1 MSDTKIS
8 NRILL
13 GALKD
18 FADSFSLAHQEESKR
33 FENFAN
39 YIILSKIDPE
49 AFSDASVFKTID
61 VDSGGTFG
69 IDAFALI
76 VNDTLITNADD
87 LIQQRRSKRLEV
99 RFVFIQTKRST
110 SVDSGDILKF
120 VAAVKNVF
128 NQDLKTPDSVDI
140 EGVRELIAEVFAPEN
155 SRLFGATRP
164 KCELYF
170 VTAGSPVKDA
180 LTLSLLRKESES
192 LANDIDE
199 IQSATISH
207 VGGDALLDS
216 YAEVENRHDVDIVFD
231 KNVPC
236 EKIGDVEQAFIG
248 YLRVDEFLK
257 LITGKDGELRRNVF
271 YENVR
276 DFQGEENSVNA
287 EMSETL
293 TSQNMLDKFIL
304 LNNGVTIVARKFSN
318 LRSTEYQISDYY
330 IVNGCQTSNMIFR
343 HRSQFGDGSN
353 LRVPVKII
361 HTTSNDLISA
371 VIRSTNRQTPVP
383 DEAFVSLEK
392 FHKRLQEYYKA
403 YSSDAPEALF
413 YERRSKEFANLEN
426 KVERNRIINLHSQ
439 IRSFAAV
446 ILGQPHLVS
455 TRNPVTIL
463 RDHKKE
469 MFLEDQGKAAYYLSS
484 LMLFLFFKL
493 EASGKIDGKYEISRY
508 WISWIARMI
517 VFKSF
522 DVGALNS
529 RRTDQACETKIAL
542 LSDQRFV
549 EATFAKACEVFEDA
563 KATYNASHGRKR
575 NGELVKTR
583 EFREQVKKTII
594 SHHLTSA

>member
-1 MSDTKIS
+1 MTDKTIT

-13 GALKD
+13 GTLKE
-18 FADSFSLAHQEESKR
+18 FSENFSLGHQAESKL

-87 LIQQRRSKRLEV
+87 LVLQRRSKRLEV
-99 RFVFIQTKRST
+99 RFIFIQTKRST
-110 SVDSGDILKF
+110 SIDNGDILKF
-120 VAAVKNVF
+120 TAAVKNVF
-128 NQDLKTPDSVDI
+128 NQHLETPDSTDI
-140 EGVRELIAEVFAPEN
+140 EEVRALITEVFRPEN
-155 SRLFGATRP
+155 ARLFGGTRP

-170 VTAGSPVKDA
+170 VTTGGEIRDD
-180 LTLSLLRKESES
+180 LTTSLLKSEGDS
-192 LANDIDE
+192 LAETIDE
-199 IQSATISH
+199 VQSGTITH
-207 VGGDALLDS
+207 LGVDALLDS
-216 YAEVENRHDVDIVFD
+216 YAEVENRYDVDIVFD

-287 EMSETL
+287 EMAETL
-293 TSQNMLDKFIL
+293 RSKGLLDKFIL

-343 HRSQFGDGSN
+343 HRSDFGDDSN

-392 FHKRLQEYYKA
+392 FHKRLQEYYKT
-403 YSSDAPEALF
+403 YSPAAPEALF

-426 KVERNRIINLHSQ
+426 KVERNRIVNLHSQ

-446 ILGQPHLVS
+446 VLGHPHLIA

-469 MFLEDQGKAAYYLSS
+469 IFLEDHGKAAYYLSS

-493 EASGKIDGKYEISRY
+493 VGNGKIDGRYEISRY
-508 WISWIARMI
+508 WICWIARMI

-522 DVGALNS
+522 DIGTLNS
-529 RRTDQACETKIAL
+529 KKTDSACERKIGL
-542 LSDQRFV
+542 LENEKYV
-549 EATFAKACEVFEDA
+549 EDVFKKACEIFEDA
-563 KATYNASHGRKR
+563 KVAFAKTHGRKR

-583 EFREQVKKTII
+583 EFGEQVKKTMI
-594 SHHLTSA
+594 SLRSLA

>member
-1 MSDTKIS
+1 MSNKIIT

-13 GALKD
+13 GALAE
-18 FADSFSLAHQEESKR
+18 FAGNFSLGHQEESKL
-33 FENFAN
+33 FESFAN

-49 AFSDASVFKTID
+49 AFSDTSVFRTVD

-76 VNDTLITNADD
+76 VNDTLITNPDD
-87 LIQQRRSKRLEV
+87 LALQRKSKRLDV

-110 SVDSGDILKF
+110 SIDNGDLLKF
-120 VAAVKNVF
+120 VAAVKDVF
-128 NQDLKTPDSVDI
+128 NQSLKLPESTDL
-140 EGVRELIAEVFAPEN
+140 EEVRELIEEVFN
-155 SRLFGATRP
+155 SDNARLFGVTRP

-170 VTAGSPVKDA
+170 VTTGGPIKDD
-180 LTLSLLRKESES
+180 LTASMLRTEGAS
-192 LANDIDE
+192 LADAIDE
-199 IQSATISH
+199 IQSATITH
-207 VGGDALLDS
+207 VNGDALLDS
-216 YAEVENRHDVDIVFD
+216 YAEIENRYDVDIAFD

-248 YLRVDEFLK
+248 YLPADEFLK

-276 DFQGEENSVNA
+276 DFQGEGNSVNA
-287 EMSETL
+287 EMAETL
-293 TSQNMLDKFIL
+293 NSPAMLDKFIL

-343 HRSQFGDGSN
+343 HREKFGGGSN

-403 YSSDAPEALF
+403 YSSHAPEALF
-413 YERRSKEFANLEN
+413 YERRSKEFANLES
-426 KVERNRIINLHSQ
+426 KLERPRIVNLHSQ

-446 ILGQPHLVS
+446 VLGHPHLIA

-463 RDHKKE
+463 RDLKPQ
-469 MFLEDQGKAAYYLSS
+469 MFREDHEKATYYLSS

-493 EASGKIDGKYEISRY
+493 EGNGKMDGRYEISRY
-508 WISWIARMI
+508 WICWIARML
-517 VFKSF
+517 VFSSF
-522 DVGALNS
+522 DIGSLNS
-529 RRTDQACETKIAL
+529 KKTETACDAKIAL
-542 LSDQRFV
+542 LGDEAYV
-549 EATFAKACEVFEDA
+549 EGVFEKACEIFEAA
-563 KATYNASHGRKR
+563 KFSFAKSNGKKR
-575 NGELVKTR
+575 NGELIKNR
-583 EFREQVKKTII
+583 EFRDQVKRTII
-594 SHHLTSA
+594 SRKSFVA